1 MSSPTSTRLPRKNWN
16 FGFHAEDSNLNIQRP
31 RQNCYQGQKTNFLQN
46 IIQWSSYHVST
57 LNIIP
62 KLNLL
67 HVYVLT
73 YRVRKNLTDVHE
85 LVDPDPA
92 KCYTKKKI
100 SKCPACC
107 IKPEASINEEAS
119 TADQQWMN
127 STTILSKQFSF
138 CNIQTYVQKSAKEGK
153 TTEKPIRKGYKLFFE
168 NYVFDIVGLKVS
180 SGCHIK
186 VKCYRS
192 QKKSQVPHDMT
203 VTLSNNGDNY

>member
-1 MSSPTSTRLPRKNWN
+1 MKFIPCLYTEYNTEIKPT
-16 FGFHAEDSNLNIQRP
+16 
-31 RQNCYQGQKTNFLQN
+31 
-46 IIQWSSYHVST
+46 
-57 LNIIP
+57 
-62 KLNLL
+62 
-67 HVYVLT
+67 VYVLT